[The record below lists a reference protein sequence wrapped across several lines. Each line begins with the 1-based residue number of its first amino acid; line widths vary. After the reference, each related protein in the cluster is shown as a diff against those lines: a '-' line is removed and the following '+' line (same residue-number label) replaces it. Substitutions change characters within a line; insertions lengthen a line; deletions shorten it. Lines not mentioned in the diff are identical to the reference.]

1 MSDRKLSPLLGLADE
16 EFTQRRPGSNTMTKR
31 EVRAITLAN
40 LALHQH
46 TILWDV
52 GSGTGAVAIEA
63 ARLASMG
70 QVYAIEDDAGAL
82 AAIEA
87 NCHHFNTVNVT
98 IVAGRAPQ
106 ALQNLPD
113 PDAVFIGGS
122 GGALSAILEIAMT
135 RLRPQ
140 GTLVINLASF
150 EHLSEATNYLR
161 QANWSVEC
169 TLVNVARTQNI
180 LDITRFAALNP
191 VFVLT
196 AHAPQRQE
204 QSLAER
210 SEIDA

>member
-196 AHAPQRQE
+196 AHATQRQE
-204 QSLAER
+204 RSLAER
-210 SEIDA
+210 SETDA

>member
-1 MSDRKLSPLLGLADE
+1 MAVSLDTRGRGMSDRKLSPLLGLADE
-16 EFTQRRPGSNTMTKR
+16 EFTQRRPGSSTMTKR

-122 GGALSAILEIAMT
+122 GGAL
-135 RLRPQ
+135 
-140 GTLVINLASF
+140 
-150 EHLSEATNYLR
+150 
-161 QANWSVEC
+161 
-169 TLVNVARTQNI
+169 
-180 LDITRFAALNP
+180 
-191 VFVLT
+191 
-196 AHAPQRQE
+196 
-204 QSLAER
+204 
-210 SEIDA
+210 